1 MCTFPLFECRQ
12 SARVFSHLRPP
23 VSRHESKTHLSN
35 IVLLPKSLCF
45 EPRGHSYPPFVRSHA
60 SKHPIQDQPTCTGGI
75 RRHERHVH
83 QLLCQQEL
91 LAAIES
97 RRLALRERSRLSRKV
112 VHHAVER
119 CRRLLRL
126 VPEVGR
132 HGSKPHLFFGIRHGS
147 RDRSSHLPLPRFDP
161 TRPAPTLNCHEA
173 TCKRAF
179 LVASLVGRMARRG
192 PGGDPARVGQRRPP
206 LSLPRGCTSALPSRV
221 PQRTEA
227 RPHRTRDRRMGPFST
242 VHAVHEDRW
251 RWVGSGSHPKSLLSI
266 GDGDRV

>member
-12 SARVFSHLRPP
+12 SARVFSHLRTP

-60 SKHPIQDQPTCTGGI
+60 SKHSIQDQPTCTGGI
-75 RRHERHVH
+75 GRHERHVH

-132 HGSKPHLFFGIRHGS
+132 HGSEPHLFFGIRHGS
-147 RDRSSHLPLPRFDP
+147 RDRSSHLPPPRFDP
-161 TRPAPTLNCHEA
+161 TRPAPTLNCHDA

-179 LVASLVGRMARRG
+179 LVASSVGWPAVVPEEILRGSDNDVLLFPYHACALRPFHLACRRG
-192 PGGDPARVGQRRPP
+192 SRRVRTAPGTEGRV
-206 LSLPRGCTSALPSRV
+206 LFPRSMRSTKIGGGGWVRV
-221 PQRTEA
+221 PIRA
-227 RPHRTRDRRMGPFST
+227 
-242 VHAVHEDRW
+242 
-251 RWVGSGSHPKSLLSI
+251 SLLSI